1 MYAHFK
7 GGYLSSAT
15 RPVDVN
21 AKHTHDH
28 LHSSEHD
35 LGQQDPCR
43 RSSKLQ
49 DSSKLPSMEE
59 RISEKVAGALF
70 FRAGL
75 WKTMSGTR

>member
-49 DSSKLPSMEE
+49 DSSKLL
-59 RISEKVAGALF
+59 RDF
-70 FRAGL
+70 FFKATVDR
-75 WKTMSGTR
+75 REDF